1 MPRFNGTGP
10 NGQGPLTGR
19 GFGPCGQG
27 LGTGRGFGRGYG
39 RGYGRGFGGGYNAP
53 ITEQQEKEMLTG
65 NMNALQEELEAMK
78 KRIKELGSEK

>member
-1 MPRFNGTGP
+1 MPGFNGTGP

-19 GFGPCGQG
+19 GFGPCGQR
-27 LGTGRGFGRGYG
+27 LGMGRGF
-39 RGYGRGFGGGYNAP
+39 GRGFGGGYNAP